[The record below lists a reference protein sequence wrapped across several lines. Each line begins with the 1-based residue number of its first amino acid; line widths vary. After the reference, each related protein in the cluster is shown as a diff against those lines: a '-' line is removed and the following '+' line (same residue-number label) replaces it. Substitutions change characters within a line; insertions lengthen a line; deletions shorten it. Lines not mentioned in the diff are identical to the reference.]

1 MAADDTES
9 PEIHV
14 IAVQNDVDLNGHT
27 VDVAHVSV
35 GDEHIAL
42 VDVTQNGEVDI
53 MMGDSN
59 HDGQIDDSELHDI
72 SDSHMPMPSAD
83 DVEGGYGQMAQSD
96 TDLPDYSNDADI
108 TLYDA

>member
-1 MAADDTES
+1 
-9 PEIHV
+9 
-14 IAVQNDVDLNGHT
+14 
-27 VDVAHVSV
+27 
-35 GDEHIAL
+35 
-42 VDVTQNGEVDI
+42 

-83 DVEGGYGQMAQSD
+83 DVEGDYGQMAQSD

>member
-1 MAADDTES
+1 M
-9 PEIHV
+9 
-14 IAVQNDVDLNGHT
+14 
-27 VDVAHVSV
+27 DVAHVSV

-59 HDGQIDDSELHDI
+59 HDGQIDDSELHNI

-83 DVEGGYGQMAQSD
+83 DVEGGYEQMAQSD